1 MSSITIEPIIGGPGY
16 LAAILNGD
24 ETDPLGVGMT
34 REAAALDLV
43 RNLLDDAHPD
53 ACRAIGTMLREA
65 ASSLPGPESGDRDA
79 FVRTGI
85 ERAAALV
92 EGIA

>member
-24 ETDPLGVGMT
+24 AETDPLGIGMT
-34 REAAALDLV
+34 REAAALDLA
-43 RNLLDDAHPD
+43 RNLLDENTD
-53 ACRAIGTMLREA
+53 ACLAIGALLREA

-92 EGIA
+92 ERIA